1 MTHGFNSQHKVQV
14 YFAFLL
20 LQGEGE
26 LARRKGGSKAWFK
39 EFKEFKE
46 KGVRKGT
53 IQALTLTS
61 VWVWAPS
68 HLGLQNTEVL
78 SHVKILLF

>member
-26 LARRKGGSKAWFK
+26 LERRKGGSMV
-39 EFKEFKE
+39 
-46 KGVRKGT
+46 GVRKGM
-53 IQALTLTS
+53 IQALTLTL
-61 VWVWAPS
+61 V
-68 HLGLQNTEVL
+68 
-78 SHVKILLF
+78 